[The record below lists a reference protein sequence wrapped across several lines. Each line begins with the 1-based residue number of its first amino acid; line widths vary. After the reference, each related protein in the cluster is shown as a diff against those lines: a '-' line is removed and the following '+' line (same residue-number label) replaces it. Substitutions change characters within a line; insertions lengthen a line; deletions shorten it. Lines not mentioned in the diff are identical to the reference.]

1 MADPL
6 LRRVERDPGN
16 WPDPPVFPFT
26 LPAFAAFQ
34 SLELHPEVTFLVGEN
49 GSGKSTL
56 LEAIAA
62 KLDLDVEGGDRDLRF
77 EEREADTELHKALR
91 LVRGPR
97 PPSMRYFLR
106 AESFFNVARTVDE
119 NPGLLATYGGRPLHG
134 MSHGESFLALANERF
149 YPDGLFLLDEPE
161 AALSPTGLLGLLRR
175 MKALTLEGGQFLIAT
190 HSPILL
196 AYPGALIYE
205 LRPEGPVPTAYEDT
219 DHYRLTR
226 AFLNAPDRFLRE
238 LFA

>member
-1 MADPL
+1 MADAL
-6 LRRVERDPGN
+6 LRRVERDPQFA

-26 LPAFAAFQ
+26 LPAFAGFQ
-34 SLELHPEVTFLVGEN
+34 ALELHPEVTFLVGEN

-62 KLDLDVEGGDRDLRF
+62 KLDLDVEGSDRDVRF
-77 EEREADTELHKALR
+77 EDREADI
-91 LVRGPR
+91 
-97 PPSMRYFLR
+97 
-106 AESFFNVARTVDE
+106 
-119 NPGLLATYGGRPLHG
+119 
-134 MSHGESFLALANERF
+134 
-149 YPDGLFLLDEPE
+149 PDGLFLLDEPE

-175 MKALTLEGGQFLIAT
+175 MKSLTLEGSQFLVAT

-196 AYPGALIYE
+196 AYPDALIYE
-205 LRPEGPVPTAYEDT
+205 LRAEGPVPTPYEDT

-238 LFA
+238 LLS